1 MPRKFRKY
9 RLLLD
14 EGLSPKERF
23 KVLNSR
29 HNLVHVKHNLR
40 KAGISD
46 SEVWKIAIREK
57 RVVITYNIKDFK
69 SFPMQ
74 NKNAGVIGVSNY
86 LSVEQ
91 IDKKITS
98 LLSKSKQQDLYGKVI
113 KISKESKK

>member
-14 EGLSPKERF
+14 EGLAPRERF

-46 SEVWKIAIREK
+46 SEVWKIATREK
-57 RVVITYNIKDFK
+57 RVVITYNIRDFER
-69 SFPMQ
+69 FPTL
-74 NKNAGVIGVSNY
+74 NKNAGVIGISNY

-98 LLSKSKQQDLYGKVI
+98 LLSKSKLQDLYGKVVR
-113 KISKESKK
+113 ISRESKK